1 MTREEVLDRID
12 AIATEIYMCG
22 NYELDIN
29 DLEFLLM
36 IVNNLKEED
45 DFNVLSC

>member
-22 NYELDIN
+22 SYELDIN
-29 DLEFLLM
+29 DLEFLLT

-45 DFNVLSC
+45 DFNVFSC

>member
-12 AIATEIYMCG
+12 NIATEIYIYGSC
-22 NYELDIN
+22 ELDVN

-45 DFNVLSC
+45 DFNVFSC

>member
-12 AIATEIYMCG
+12 VIATEIYMCG
-22 NYELDIN
+22 SCELDIN

-45 DFNVLSC
+45 DFNVFSC